1 MYVVYIIF
9 ILIDSDGRHMCLLIF
24 DKVYVIS
31 ETHGVHSTKK
41 ITKKFYYENFIFG
54 SWKSPKILILSF
66 ESLLI

>member
-1 MYVVYIIF
+1 MW
-9 ILIDSDGRHMCLLIF
+9 LLIF

-66 ESLLI
+66 EGNHFFKNVT